1 MKNKMIIISGY
12 QGVGKS
18 TFAKET
24 HEEKF
29 GRKITSIDL
38 ESSNYDKT
46 NKEWYKEY
54 VKDILSIKDVDIIF
68 ISSHQI
74 VRDELNKQ
82 KVSFYF
88 VLPYAQNKHEWTE
101 MLAKRVQSSIGNANE
116 REKNIRALMS
126 HILSYDAVVDEL
138 REAHNPFTES
148 IRPYENVEFITHPS
162 HLKYLIYRLTDNNT
176 SI

>member
-1 MKNKMIIISGY
+1 MIIISGY

-54 VKDILSIKDVDIIF
+54 VKDVLSIKDVDIIF
-68 ISSHQI
+68 ISSHQS

-82 KVSFYF
+82 KVRFYF
-88 VLPYAQNKHEWTE
+88 VLPYAKNKHEWTE
-101 MLAKRVQSSIGNANE
+101 MLAKRVQSSIDNEDE

-126 HILSYDAVVDEL
+126 HILYYDAVVDEL
-138 REAHNPFTES
+138 RESHNPFVKS
-148 IRPYENVEFITHPS
+148 IRPWEEVESISDPS
-162 HLKYLIYRLTDNNT
+162 HLKYLLYRLVDRQDIIN
-176 SI
+176 

>member
-1 MKNKMIIISGY
+1 MIIISGY

-18 TFAKET
+18 TLAKET

-29 GRKITSIDL
+29 GRKITSIEL

-68 ISSHQI
+68 ISSHQS

-82 KVSFYF
+82 RVSFYF
-88 VLPYAQNKHEWTE
+88 VLPYAKNKHEWTE
-101 MLAKRVQSSIGNANE
+101 MLAKRVQSSIGNADE

-126 HILSYDAVVDEL
+126 HILSYDAILAEL
-138 REAHNPFTES
+138 KETHKPFAKS